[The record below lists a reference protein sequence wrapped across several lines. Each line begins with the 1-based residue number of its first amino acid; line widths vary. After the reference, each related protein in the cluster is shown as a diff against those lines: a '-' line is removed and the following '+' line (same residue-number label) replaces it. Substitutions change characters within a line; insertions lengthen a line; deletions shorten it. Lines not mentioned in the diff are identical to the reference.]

1 MKMKLLVPI
10 ISGVFLLITTIIT
23 IVFSNN
29 SSIQPSNITVQLN
42 PEIDNSAN
50 IDEVEN
56 LTINQY

>member
-1 MKMKLLVPI
+1 MKTKLLVPI

-29 SSIQPSNITVQLN
+29 SSTQPSNITVQLN